1 MKTVIPIICLIIL
14 SSAGCQ
20 SKKIIVQ
27 ENFKD
32 LKNVEFIYKKYSR
45 GFYNEISI
53 NKNRIRTYLNY
64 EKNKFKDL
72 NINPLQ
78 WQKCLSLANEIDL
91 NKVNEIKDISNDR
104 YSDKVHYGKL
114 IIQFNKKQF
123 GSITDFDHG
132 NPPKEIARLTN
143 YLLYLTSLDPDQ
155 N

>member
-20 SKKIIVQ
+20 SKKIIIQ
-27 ENFKD
+27 ENFKN

-45 GFYNEISI
+45 GFYNEINI

-64 EKNKFKDL
+64 EKNKFTDL
-72 NINPLQ
+72 NINPQQ
-78 WQKCLSLANEIDL
+78 WQKCLSLADEINL
-91 NKVNEIKDISNDR
+91 NKLNEIKSTSNDR

-114 IIQFNKKQF
+114 IIQSNEKQF
-123 GSITDFDHG
+123 NSIIDFDHG
-132 NPPKEIARLTN
+132 NPPKEIARLIN